1 MNIKLYLVFLASQI
15 SKPTLSCVYVAV
27 YSRLLFCEPNIA
39 QNKVDVSAIF
49 ILLFERSNSQP
60 AKIYCFFKT
69 ITHNQI
75 FRIVSTLR
83 LSIHEERISSKAQQN
98 LHGFTL
104 RSQVKAISDTVEHL
118 VPRPLQA
125 RPRNSIWR
133 QAKEWSLNVVYILY
147 FLLLFFDLFIL
158 FGW

>member
-1 MNIKLYLVFLASQI
+1 VGWIITMNIKLYLVFLASQI

-39 QNKVDVSAIF
+39 QNKVDISAIF

-75 FRIVSTLR
+75 FRILSALR

-104 RSQVKAISDTVEHL
+104 RSHGAHEIRHL
-118 VPRPLQA
+118 LQRTNA
-125 RPRNSIWR
+125 CVN
-133 QAKEWSLNVVYILY
+133 
-147 FLLLFFDLFIL
+147 
-158 FGW
+158 

>member
-1 MNIKLYLVFLASQI
+1 MGWIITMNIKLYLVFLASQI

-27 YSRLLFCEPNIA
+27 YLFKALICEPNIA

-104 RSQVKAISDTVEHL
+104 RTTLIC
-118 VPRPLQA
+118 A
-125 RPRNSIWR
+125 RLGN
-133 QAKEWSLNVVYILY
+133 
-147 FLLLFFDLFIL
+147 
-158 FGW
+158 